1 MLRNQILT
9 EIKEGLYIKNNK
21 ILLRETLKC

>member
-1 MLRNQILT
+1 MLRNRILT

-21 ILLRETLKC
+21 ILLRETPKC